1 MDLDL
6 NVIIS
11 NRDAIT
17 SSLTVA
23 KAFRKRH
30 THVLRKIDD
39 VQENWAQL
47 LNELSP
53 KMGPVNTELHPKT
66 DAALKELSSK
76 MSPTNTVFNPKIDSV
91 QGELS
96 PDIGLKKFKDCFFET
111 EYLTEDGR
119 SVRSFNLNRDGFMLL
134 TMGFNGRDALR
145 VKLMFL
151 DRFNAQEKELAK
163 RSVYYDLEKQLRK
176 RLTDTIRD
184 YGPAE
189 KSEWEYSKLTNLLY
203 MAAAGHNAEK
213 LKRDRG
219 LNPKVSAFADA
230 LTSVERDKY
239 IDAENQLIIAY
250 STGTTDY
257 YVLKDML
264 LEKKSA

>member
-1 MDLDL
+1 MNDLDL
-6 NVIIS
+6 SVIIS

-23 KAFRKRH
+23 KAFHKRPDN
-30 THVLRKIDD
+30 VLRTIDSIRD
-39 VQENWAQL
+39 HWKKL

-53 KMGPVNTELHPKT
+53 KMGPVNQELP
-66 DAALKELSSK
+66 SK
-76 MSPTNTVFNPKIDSV
+76 MRAVNNELGSKVSPVE
-91 QGELS
+91 GELS

-119 SVRSFNLNRDGFMLL
+119 SVRSFNMNRDGFMLL
-134 TMGFNGRDALR
+134 TMGFNGKGALR

-151 DRFNAQEKELAK
+151 DRFNEQERELAQ
-163 RSVYYDLEKQLRK
+163 RSAYYSMERRLRK
-176 RLTDTIRD
+176 RLTDTIQKYSPTEPTGR
-184 YGPAE
+184 
-189 KSEWEYSKLTNLLY
+189 EYQQITNLLY

-219 LNPKVSAFADA
+219 LDSKVSAFADA

-250 STGTTDY
+250 STGVTDY
-257 YVLKDML
+257 HELKSLL
-264 LEKKSA
+264 LEKQSA

>member
-39 VQENWAQL
+39 VQENWSQL

-53 KMGPVNTELHPKT
+53 KMGSAPDTLHPK
-66 DAALKELSSK
+66 
-76 MSPTNTVFNPKIDSV
+76 MDSV

-119 SVRSFNLNRDGFMLL
+119 SVRSFNMNRDGFMLL

-151 DRFNAQEKELAK
+151 DRFNIQEQELAK
-163 RSVYYDLEKQLRK
+163 RSILYEIEGKQRK
-176 RLTDTIRD
+176 RLTDTIQKYYTGDNLGGQIR
-184 YGPAE
+184 
-189 KSEWEYSKLTNLLY
+189 KFTNLLY
-203 MAAAGHNAEK
+203 ITAAGNKADK

-219 LNPKVSAFADA
+219 LDQKVSAFADA

>member
-23 KAFRKRH
+23 KAFHKRPDN
-30 THVLRKIDD
+30 VLQKIDD
-39 VQENWAQL
+39 IRKNWKKL
-47 LNELSP
+47 LDELP
-53 KMGPVNTELHPKT
+53 LKTRATNDVINPKT
-66 DAALKELSSK
+66 DA
-76 MSPTNTVFNPKIDSV
+76 I

-96 PDIGLKKFKDCFFET
+96 SDIGLKRFKDCFFET
-111 EYLTEDGR
+111 EYLTENGR
-119 SVRSFNLNRDGFMLL
+119 HVRSYNMNRDGFVLL
-134 TMGFNGRDALR
+134 TTGFNGKDALKF
-145 VKLMFL
+145 KLMFL
-151 DRFNAQEKELAK
+151 DRFNEQERELAQ
-163 RSVYYDLEKQLRK
+163 RSAYYTMERRLRK
-176 RLTDTIRD
+176 RLTDTIQKCYTGD
-184 YGPAE
+184 NLGGQIL
-189 KSEWEYSKLTNLLY
+189 KFTNLLY
-203 MAAAGHNAEK
+203 ITAAGNKADK

-219 LNPKVSAFADA
+219 LDQKVSAFADA

>member
-1 MDLDL
+1 MNDLDL

-11 NRDAIT
+11 NRNAIT

-23 KAFRKRH
+23 KAFHKRPDN
-30 THVLRKIDD
+30 VLRTIDGIRD
-39 VQENWAQL
+39 HWKKL

-53 KMGPVNTELHPKT
+53 KMGPVNQELPSEMR
-66 DAALKELSSK
+66 AVNNELGSK
-76 MSPTNTVFNPKIDSV
+76 VSPVK
-91 QGELS
+91 GELS
-96 PDIGLKKFKDCFFET
+96 PDIGLKRFSDCFFET
-111 EYLTEDGR
+111 EYITEDGR
-119 SVRSFNLNRDGFMLL
+119 SVRSFNMNRDGFMLL

-151 DRFNAQEKELAK
+151 DRFNMQEQELAK
-163 RSVYYDLEKQLRK
+163 RSVLYEIEAKQRK
-176 RLTDTIRD
+176 RLTDVIKK

-189 KSEWEYSKLTNLLY
+189 KNEWEYSKLTNLLY
-203 MAAAGHNAEK
+203 MAAAGHSAEK

-219 LNPKVSAFADA
+219 LDSKVSAFADA

-250 STGTTDY
+250 STGVTDY
-257 YVLKDML
+257 HELKELL
-264 LEKKSA
+264 LEKQSA

>member
-23 KAFRKRH
+23 KAFHKQH
-30 THVLRKIDD
+30 KNVLRTVDGINT
-39 VQENWAQL
+39 NWKKL
-47 LNELSP
+47 LSELS
-53 KMGPVNTELHPKT
+53 PKT
-66 DAALKELSSK
+66 DAALKTLSSK
-76 MSPTNTVFNPKIDSV
+76 VSPVE
-91 QGELS
+91 GELS

-119 SVRSFNLNRDGFMLL
+119 SVRSFNMNRDGFMLL
-134 TMGFNGRDALR
+134 TMGFHGKDALQ

-219 LNPKVSAFADA
+219 LDQKVSAFADA
-230 LTSVERDKY
+230 LTSAERDKY